1 MGSAEGSV
9 VTGSDGSPDE
19 KVIPFATP
27 KQKQKQQQQRQGSG
41 PKPQPPP
48 PGQGK
53 DTEGLAAGYWRED
66 GAIWMSTGSKKNPR
80 ALRLCSDM
88 KAIHAESS
96 PDGRS
101 WALNADVT
109 DLRNVHKLV
118 CFSRAEAET
127 EPANCMRALVDAGL
141 VVYADHAKRHRLIL
155 NAIVRAE
162 VPLAYGVVKTG
173 RTKIGDRYVFALPTG
188 VIEADGKGAGA
199 SIVIWRGSTQHGRVR
214 QGGKREEWA
223 SRVVSPSEKAPLAMA
238 AIGTMLSGPALPY
251 LPEEYEANTMLHF
264 VGESGSGKTTM
275 VRAGASVHGK
285 GSQTTD
291 PDSFLESYKNTI
303 NASENI
309 LLAHNHLGV
318 CLDEVKNIEQKAA
331 GTFAYDFAAG
341 RRKGRMNQDT
351 SSRPTD
357 SWALPGLS
365 SGELTLSDRANE
377 QGFRR
382 QTMDAGADVRVVNIV
397 ADKAFAEIGN
407 FAERKAY
414 AESLGAAAATHF
426 GFAGPEFIRFLLNH
440 EDRAREAI
448 AKNIGIW
455 KAVSAL
461 LLGANPSLQASRVA
475 SRLGS
480 LVAPAALAAEVLAL
494 PWCADLSRFGVSA
507 TPAASAMFL
516 AFSRVLDI
524 WIGANGVAY
533 STQTAAI
540 FQLLRDYYHGAPK
553 GAFVPCGAKPSDVIL
568 DDEPQVE
575 TVPIRGWKA
584 LENIR
589 MTTNRHGDSRLIGGD
604 LVYVDFVP
612 AVLERHLGQ
621 SSRALRQ
628 ALATLRDLDLLI
640 TEKLDGLRTQRRVEG
655 QNTIVI
661 RIKGEFFADD

>member
-1 MGSAEGSV
+1 MGSAEGRV

-27 KQKQKQQQQRQGSG
+27 MQNQKQQQNRRQQG

-48 PGQGK
+48 PGK

-66 GAIWMSTGSKKNPR
+66 GAIWTTTGPKRKPR

-88 KAIHAESS
+88 KAIHSESS

-101 WALNADVT
+101 WALNVDVT
-109 DLRNVHKLV
+109 DPRNVHKLV

-141 VVYADHAKRHRLIL
+141 VVYVDDAKRHRTIL

-162 VPLAYGVVKTG
+162 VPLAYGVAKTG
-173 RTKIGDRYVFALPTG
+173 RTKIDDRYVFALPTG
-188 VIEADGKGAGA
+188 IIEADGKGAGT
-199 SIVIWRGSTQHGRVR
+199 SIAVWRGSTQYGRVR
-214 QGGKREEWA
+214 QGGKREGWI
-223 SRVVSPSEKAPLAMA
+223 SGVVSPAGKAPLAMA
-238 AIGTMLSGPALPY
+238 AIGATLSGPGLSY

-264 VGESGSGKTTM
+264 VGESGCGKTTI

-291 PDSFLESYKNTI
+291 PGSFLESYKNTI
-303 NASENI
+303 NAYENI

-318 CLDEVKNIEQKAA
+318 CLDEVKNIDQKAA
-331 GTFAYDFAAG
+331 ATFAYDFAAG
-341 RRKGRMNQDT
+341 RRKGRMNQDN

-365 SGELTLSDRANE
+365 SGKLTLSDRANE
-377 QGFRR
+377 QGGRR
-382 QTMDAGADVRVVNIV
+382 PTMDAGADVRVVNIV
-397 ADKAFAEIGN
+397 ADKAFANIGN
-407 FAERKAY
+407 IAERKAY
-414 AESLGAAAATHF
+414 AESLGAASATHF
-426 GFAGPEFIRFLLNH
+426 GFAGPEFIRVLLNH

-448 AKNIGIW
+448 AKNIAIW
-455 KAVSAL
+455 KAVSAP

-516 AFSRVLDI
+516 AFSRVLDN

-540 FQLLRDYYHGAPK
+540 FQLLRDYYHGAAK
-553 GAFVPCGAKPSDVIL
+553 GRSFLAESIPPTSSL
-568 DDEPQVE
+568 
-575 TVPIRGWKA
+575 
-584 LENIR
+584 R
-589 MTTNRHGDSRLIGGD
+589 MSL
-604 LVYVDFVP
+604 
-612 AVLERHLGQ
+612 
-621 SSRALRQ
+621 
-628 ALATLRDLDLLI
+628 
-640 TEKLDGLRTQRRVEG
+640 
-655 QNTIVI
+655 
-661 RIKGEFFADD
+661 